1 MLDEIINYVQSLQNQ
16 VEVSCPPNTK
26 KKIKSIFHIK
36 DYQLSNQSSNFV
48 FLFFG
53 IQFLSMK
60 LTAASQYYDFNS
72 DTDTLETIQ
81 VKIKPNSTHEILQIL
96 NIMYPNG

>member
-1 MLDEIINYVQSLQNQ
+1 M
-16 VEVSCPPNTK
+16 
-26 KKIKSIFHIK
+26 
-36 DYQLSNQSSNFV
+36 
-48 FLFFG
+48 FFG